1 MPKSLQADA
10 KSRLHEI
17 YQAPT
22 KAKALNA
29 FDTFVALYEAKYPKA
44 VNCLVKDRD
53 ETLTFYNFPAEQWQH
68 IRSTNV
74 IESMFATVRLRT
86 YKTKGAGNALSATTM
101 LFKMAETATSRWRK
115 LRVYKKIAL
124 VIAKEE
130 FIDGELKK
138 AA

>member
-1 MPKSLQADA
+1 MPKSVQADA

-44 VNCLVKDRD
+44 VDCLVTDKD

-86 YKTKGAGNALSATTM
+86 YKTKGA
-101 LFKMAETATSRWRK
+101 
-115 LRVYKKIAL
+115 
-124 VIAKEE
+124 
-130 FIDGELKK
+130 
-138 AA
+138 